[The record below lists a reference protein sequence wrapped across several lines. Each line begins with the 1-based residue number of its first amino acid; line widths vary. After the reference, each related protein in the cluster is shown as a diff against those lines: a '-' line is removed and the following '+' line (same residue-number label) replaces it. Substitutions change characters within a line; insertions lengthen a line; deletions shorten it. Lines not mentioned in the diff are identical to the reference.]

1 MAWILPFVLLGS
13 CDKELVEYEREAW
26 KLSWNGATHGCMI
39 FPCSWGLKGRTRP
52 RSRSG
57 SKMRRGATSPRFTR
71 VPKSPPSPGWRRAE
85 TAAGRRC
92 LTGAIAGVCNMPT
105 GFTCRRK
112 ANRWRTAYRVP
123 RERPAGRGLCRR
135 RRPVVGQ
142 RGVRSRAGRPQQSR
156 RKFGRD
162 RPRYFGAHFSAP
174 DRGTHYDPCPMTG
187 RSRVLAAALC
197 VLPFL
202 AAEVPAQELPRFS
215 CSASVGTGFG
225 LTRPSSVPVVWR
237 VTGHYNVS
245 RRFSVGAGTGV
256 SCYEKRSCRSLPM
269 RSSCLCAAAALR
281 PMPGAPPDMLSHRAG
296 MPTGDCCSIPNWGC
310 SMHCAAGYT
319 CSSRRAMS
327 CSGWSGSGNTKA
339 AGSPPNLPSSSAT
352 APSC

>member
-13 CDKELVEYEREAW
+13 CDKELVEYEKVSVEIVVERGDAW
-26 KLSWNGATHGCMI
+26 LHDFPLFLGIKRKNPPQIAVWIEDAQGRYLSTVYASSKIATQ
-39 FPCSWGLKGRTRP
+39 SWLAAGG
-52 RSRSG
+52 
-57 SKMRRGATSPRFTR
+57 
-71 VPKSPPSPGWRRAE
+71 

-162 RPRYFGAHFSAP
+162 RPRYFGAHFGAP
-174 DRGTHYDPCPMTG
+174 DRGTHYDPCPMKG

-197 VLPFL
+197 VLP
-202 AAEVPAQELPRFS
+202 
-215 CSASVGTGFG
+215 
-225 LTRPSSVPVVWR
+225 
-237 VTGHYNVS
+237 
-245 RRFSVGAGTGV
+245 
-256 SCYEKRSCRSLPM
+256 SLPPRCRR
-269 RSSCLCAAAALR
+269 RSFPAFPVRR
-281 PMPGAPPDMLSHRAG
+281 P
-296 MPTGDCCSIPNWGC
+296 
-310 SMHCAAGYT
+310 
-319 CSSRRAMS
+319 
-327 CSGWSGSGNTKA
+327 
-339 AGSPPNLPSSSAT
+339 
-352 APSC
+352 